1 VLDRPESGR
10 IETGALLGRCRLVR
24 EIGKGGMGVVWEAR
38 HETLEIPVAVKILR
52 DQGWGAV
59 DASRYRER
67 FQREA
72 RIAAR
77 LNHPGLVRVLDFG
90 DQDGRAYLV
99 MELVAGNTLEQ
110 YLERKSILSEKMSL
124 QVVGHLCSALAVA
137 HGAGILHRDIK
148 PSNVLIDAQ
157 GRLKLSDLGLARDLQ
172 APSMTGADS
181 ILGTPHYLAPESIE
195 RLREPDQRA
204 DLYSVGVMLYQML
217 FGRPLFQGGTAQV
230 LHAHLSS
237 TPDLEPPDGVEIS
250 APTMALL
257 RLLLQKRPDRRI
269 GSAAAVVEACRDA
282 LARLEGSRDSV
293 ERSGHDS
300 ADSRLRR
307 SLTGQFGNASSVQ
320 GGKRILHTTGKERV
334 LLWFLLAGI
343 AAAAIASWLAM
354 R

>member
-1 VLDRPESGR
+1 MPDRREANDIAP
-10 IETGALLGRCRLVR
+10 GALLGRCRLVR
-24 EIGKGGMGVVWEAR
+24 KIGQGGMGVVWEAR

-52 DQGWGAV
+52 DQGWAAA
-59 DASRYRER
+59 DATRHRER
-67 FQREA
+67 FHREA

-99 MELVAGNTLEQ
+99 MELVTGNTLEQ

-137 HGAGILHRDIK
+137 HAAGILHRDIK
-148 PSNVLIDAQ
+148 PSNVLVDAE

-172 APSMTGADS
+172 SPSMTGGDS
-181 ILGTPHYLAPESIE
+181 ILGTPLYIAPEAIE
-195 RLREPDQRA
+195 RLREPDPRA
-204 DLYSVGVMLYQML
+204 DLYSVGVMFYQML

-237 TPDLEPPDGVEIS
+237 PPDLEPPSGVEIS
-250 APTMALL
+250 APTMTLL
-257 RLLLQKRPDRRI
+257 RQLLQKRPDRRI
-269 GSAAAVVEACRDA
+269 GSASEVVEACRSA

-293 ERSGHDS
+293 ERSGFDS
-300 ADSRLRR
+300 GDSKLRR
-307 SLTGQFGNASSVQ
+307 SLTGQFGDASSVQ
-320 GGKRILHTTGKERV
+320 AGRQILHTTGRER
-334 LLWFLLAGI
+334 LLVWLLLAGI
-343 AAAAIASWLAM
+343 VVAAIAFWIAM